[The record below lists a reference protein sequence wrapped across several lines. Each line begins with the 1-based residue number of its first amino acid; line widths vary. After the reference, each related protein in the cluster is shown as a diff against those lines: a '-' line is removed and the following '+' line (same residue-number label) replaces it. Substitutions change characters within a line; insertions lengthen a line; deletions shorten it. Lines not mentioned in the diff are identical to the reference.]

1 MILDS
6 VIIENFGVYQGRIE
20 VLLTPENG
28 KPVILF
34 GGMNGGGK
42 TTLLDAIQL
51 VLYGAKANTSSRG
64 KLGYRQYLKESINRN
79 SDPSEGSSIILRFRK
94 VIDGCFRSFELQR
107 YWREGV
113 KGIEEVFRVLIDGE
127 LDEIHTDHWDNIIE
141 TYMPKGLSHLFF
153 FDGEQIKKLAEG
165 NNTSEILGTALH
177 SLLGLNLVDRL
188 ETDLKILERR
198 KKNEK
203 LDQKT
208 TIIINQKNKE
218 LNELDNLL
226 ESLSFKEGELVNSA
240 GRAAKLFEEI
250 YEQFKSEGGELFY
263 KHNDFQTELE
273 QLKFEKTNL
282 EKKYR
287 ELLSGPLPFSQLK
300 ELLSEV
306 EKQAKHEI
314 QIKRAKILE
323 AELHKRDQNLFRE
336 LRSRNIDC
344 NTFKLIDNILDKDR
358 AEKSN
363 LASEELVLDAK
374 EDLAYKLSYLN
385 SEAIPKAEQQ
395 ANQLRKSVSIIEEKI
410 SRVEDELSLIPS
422 EDKIRIIEEKLSKA
436 KKDHEVKKSELEA
449 IQIRKKAVIDQ
460 RKILQGQINGLLNQ
474 NIELYVQQ
482 DSALRILKHSEKVR
496 DTLIKFRKNI
506 VRMHAQKIENLM
518 LNSFNQLLHKKD
530 LVTEIKIEPES
541 FNISLKGKN
550 GGNLPLERLSAGEKQ
565 LLATSL
571 LWGLARASGNPVPL
585 IIDTPLGR
593 LDSSHRGHL
602 VQRYFPK
609 ASHQVILLSTD
620 EEIVG
625 RYLSDIK
632 PYVTKTYI
640 VNHQKE
646 TGSSKI
652 EEGYFS
658 NETTSY
664 NSESKHQGEGHLNS
678 NQEKHWA

>member
-1 MILDS
+1 MIFDS
-6 VIIENFGVYQGRIE
+6 VIIENFGVYQGRAE
-20 VLLTPENG
+20 VLLTPEKG

-64 KLGYRQYLKESINRN
+64 KLGYKQYLKESINRN

-94 VIDGCFRSFELQR
+94 VLDGRFRSFELQR

-127 LDEIHTDHWDNIIE
+127 HDEIHTDHWDNIIE

-153 FDGEQIKKLAEG
+153 FDGEQIKNLAEG
-165 NNTSEILGTALH
+165 NNTAEILGTALH
-177 SLLGLNLVDRL
+177 SLLGLNFVDRL

-208 TIIINQKNKE
+208 TTIINQKNKE
-218 LNELDNLL
+218 LKELDNLL

-240 GRAAKLFEEI
+240 GRAAKLLEDI
-250 YEQFKSEGGELFY
+250 NEQFKTEGGELFY
-263 KHNDFQTELE
+263 KHKDFQTELE
-273 QLKFEKTNL
+273 QLKFEKANL
-282 EKKYR
+282 EKQYT
-287 ELLSGPLPFSQLK
+287 ELLSGPLPFVQLK
-300 ELLSEV
+300 ELLSVV
-306 EKQAKHEI
+306 ERQAKHES
-314 QIKRAKILE
+314 QIKKAKILE
-323 AELHKRDQNLFRE
+323 DELHKRDQNLFRE
-336 LRSRNIDC
+336 LSSHNIDS
-344 NTFKLIDNILDKDR
+344 TTIDLIDRILQKDR
-358 AEKSN
+358 IEKSN
-363 LASEELVLDAK
+363 LASEKLILDA
-374 EDLAYKLSYLN
+374 EGDLAYKLSFLN
-385 SEAIPKAEQQ
+385 SEAIPRAEQQ
-395 ANQLRKSVSIIEEKI
+395 ANQLRKSISIINEKI

-422 EDKIRIIEEKLSKA
+422 EDKIRIIEEKLGKA

-449 IQIRKKAVIDQ
+449 IQVRKKAVINQ
-460 RKILQGQINGLLNQ
+460 RKILQGQINGLMNR

-496 DTLIKFRKNI
+496 DTLINYRKKI

-530 LVTEIKIEPES
+530 LVTEIHIEPEN
-541 FNISLKGKN
+541 FNISLKGQ
-550 GGNLPLERLSAGEKQ
+550 GGGRLPLERLSAGEKQ

-571 LWGLARASGNPVPL
+571 LWGLARASGNPMPL

-602 VQRYFPK
+602 AQKYFPK

-625 RYLSDIK
+625 KYLKDVK
-632 PYVTKTYI
+632 PYITKTYLLR
-640 VNHQKE
+640 HQKE
-646 TGSSKI
+646 TGSTKI

-658 NETTSY
+658 NEATSY
-664 NSESKHQGEGHLNS
+664 YSES
-678 NQEKHWA
+678 